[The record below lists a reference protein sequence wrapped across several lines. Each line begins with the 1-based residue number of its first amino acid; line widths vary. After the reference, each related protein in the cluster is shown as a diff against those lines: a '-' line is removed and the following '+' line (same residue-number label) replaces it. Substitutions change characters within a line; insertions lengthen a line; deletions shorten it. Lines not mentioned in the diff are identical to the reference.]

1 MAETEAPA
9 GSLSLGAGVGT
20 TAPYLKEQE
29 MVVAETTP
37 LHRRLRTAGFLFFL
51 ALIAVSITASFIG
64 VLRGLDAK
72 VARDPLP
79 AICPPAPSEN
89 SHG

>member
-1 MAETEAPA
+1 
-9 GSLSLGAGVGT
+9 
-20 TAPYLKEQE
+20 
-29 MVVAETTP
+29 MVVAERTP
-37 LHRRLRTAGFLFFL
+37 LQRRIRTAGFLFLL

-64 VLRGLDAK
+64 VLRGLDTN

-79 AICPPAPSEN
+79 PICPPAPSEA

>member
-1 MAETEAPA
+1 MEH
-9 GSLSLGAGVGT
+9 
-20 TAPYLKEQE
+20 E

-37 LHRRLRTAGFLFFL
+37 LQRRIRTAGFLFLL
-51 ALIAVSITASFIG
+51 ALIAVSITSSFLG
-64 VLRGLDAK
+64 VLEGLQAE

-79 AICPPAPSEN
+79 AICPPTPSEA

>member
-1 MAETEAPA
+1 MEN
-9 GSLSLGAGVGT
+9 
-20 TAPYLKEQE
+20 E
-29 MVVAETTP
+29 MVAAETTP
-37 LHRRLRTAGFLFFL
+37 LQRRVRTAGFLFFL
-51 ALIAVSITASFIG
+51 ALIAVSITSAFIG

-79 AICPPAPSEN
+79 PICPPAPEEV

>member
-1 MAETEAPA
+1 MSDTEATA
-9 GSLSLGAGVGT
+9 GSLSSDAGVGT
-20 TAPYLKEQE
+20 TTPYLMEQE

-37 LHRRLRTAGFLFFL
+37 LQRRIRTAGFLFFL
-51 ALIAVSITASFIG
+51 ALIAVSITSSFIG